1 MRISM
6 WVLAQRLEKYDR
18 TVQIGEGKRVL
29 RNARIFSDELRLS
42 RSTVYVSQP
51 QPGRVLCSNGQDC
64 IVLRAD
70 DVNEVF
76 NDILDVFENCND
88 ISGEAYDL
96 VATGCSARV
105 LLEKGVELMGR
116 AIILADATFYM
127 REIVD
132 HNGALQWNKEDLDAA
147 GGRMLPLDSLL
158 SISALPQIRIPNQP
172 TYPLKLEGMA
182 HPAAVMN
189 LFVRGRHRGWLITV
203 GGTEAPDQGTLDLQ
217 DGFAEIVTTWL
228 EARDEQTEQME
239 RAGIFPELLEK
250 GPGAAMDAA
259 RRLRM
264 FGWYPEDR
272 KLVYAIGPAA
282 SGPDQTPLL
291 ERRLEQLY
299 PNAFAFR
306 AEEHLYYILDRAVTP
321 LERLEGELRDM
332 LSRCGC
338 AAGKSPEFSGIEHL
352 EDCCRA
358 AEVSLRFAG
367 QTPGRI
373 VEFSD
378 AVLPYVSELLRQRSA
393 VELRHPALAILTE
406 YDAAHEGALKETL
419 AVFLQKECSYA
430 DTAQALYIHRSTLL
444 YRLQRIKDLTGVTL
458 EDARERL
465 HLRISL
471 LMEEARD

>member
-6 WVLAQRLEKYDR
+6 WILAERLKKYDR

-51 QPGRVLCSNGQDC
+51 QSGRVLCSNGTDC

-76 NDILDVFENCND
+76 NDILDVFETCND
-88 ISGEAYDL
+88 LSGEAYDML
-96 VATGCSARV
+96 AAGCSAKE
-105 LLEKGVELMGR
+105 LLEKGAALLDR
-116 AIILADATFYM
+116 AIVLADATFYM
-127 REIVD
+127 REMVD
-132 HNGALQWNKEDLDAA
+132 HNAYLRWQMENPGAED
-147 GGRMLPLDSLL
+147 RMLPLESLL
-158 SISALPQIRIPNQP
+158 SISALPQIRVPGLP
-172 TYPLKLEGMA
+172 SYLLELAGA
-182 HPAAVMN
+182 DRPAAVTN

-203 GGTEAPDQGTLDLQ
+203 GETEAPEQGTLDLQ
-217 DGFAEIVTTWL
+217 DGFAEIVTAWL

-250 GPGAAMDAA
+250 GASASVDAE

-272 KLVYAIGPAA
+272 KLVYAIGAAA

-299 PNAFAFR
+299 QNAFAFR
-306 AEEHLYYILDRAVTP
+306 SEGQLYYILDQAVTP
-321 LERLEGELRDM
+321 PERLEAELHDM
-332 LSRCGC
+332 LFRCGC

-352 EDCCRA
+352 DDCCQA

-373 VEFSD
+373 VEFLD
-378 AVLPYVSELLRQRSA
+378 AVLPYTAELLRAQNA

-406 YDAAHEGALKETL
+406 YDAAHDSALKETL

-444 YRLQRIKDLTGVTL
+444 YRLQRIRELTGVTL
-458 EDARERL
+458 ADTRERL
-465 HLRISL
+465 HLRISF
-471 LMEEARD
+471 LMENAAD